1 MGRRSMS
8 VTWSG
13 VFPALM
19 TEFNK
24 DGSLD
29 LDGTQRHIKSCMD
42 AGIEGLVML
51 GTLGENASLRAEEKE
66 TVLEAAVEA
75 TEGKIPV
82 LSGVAEYTTELGL
95 EHAARAKRAGCEGLM
110 VLPSMV
116 YQQDQ
121 REGQAHFNAIAN
133 GANLPVMIYNNPV
146 SYKLDMTPESFE
158 EMSVNNNI
166 VAVKESSND
175 SRRMTDMINACGDR
189 YAMFCGVDDL
199 VLENLMFGATGW
211 VSGLVNSFPKEAV
224 ALYTDYYANDPF
236 THVSKQE
243 IALKQVIN
251 SNNCFLHLH
260 LHEGTLLITSV
271 IDNLIKGAS
280 GQAIQNMN
288 LIFGWEE
295 GLGLNLK
302 ASTF

>member
-1 MGRRSMS
+1 MS

-66 TVLEAAVEA
+66 TVLKAAVEA

-146 SYKLDMTPESFE
+146 SYKLDMTPESFV
-158 EMSVNNNI
+158 EMSANNNI

-189 YAMFCGVDDL
+189 YVMFCGVDDL

-224 ALYTDYYANDPF
+224 ALYTYAKAGK
-236 THVSKQE
+236 TEEAV
-243 IALKQVIN
+243 ALYRW
-251 SNNCFLHLH
+251 FMPLLHLDVDVK
-260 LHEGTLLITSV
+260 LVQYIKLANQMTSEGSEWVRRPRMELIGDERKKV
-271 IDNLIKGAS
+271 E
-280 GQAIQNMN
+280 AIVQ
-288 LIFGWEE
+288 
-295 GLGLNLK
+295 K
-302 ASTF
+302 ALDTRPNI

>member
-1 MGRRSMS
+1 MS

-66 TVLEAAVEA
+66 TVLKAAVEA
-75 TEGKIPV
+75 TGGKIPV

-146 SYKLDMTPESFE
+146 SYKLDMTPESFV

-211 VSGLVNSFPKEAV
+211 ISGLVNSFPKEAV
-224 ALYTDYYANDPF
+224 ALYTYAKAGNMEEA
-236 THVSKQE
+236 V
-243 IALKQVIN
+243 ALYRW
-251 SNNCFLHLH
+251 FMPLLHLDVDVK
-260 LHEGTLLITSV
+260 LVQYIKLANQMTSEGSEWVRRPRMELIGDERKKV
-271 IDNLIKGAS
+271 E
-280 GQAIQNMN
+280 AIVQ
-288 LIFGWEE
+288 
-295 GLGLNLK
+295 K
-302 ASTF
+302 ALDTRPNI

>member
-1 MGRRSMS
+1 MS

-146 SYKLDMTPESFE
+146 SYKLDMTPESFV

-224 ALYTDYYANDPF
+224 ALYTYAKAGNMEEA
-236 THVSKQE
+236 V
-243 IALKQVIN
+243 ALYRW
-251 SNNCFLHLH
+251 FMPLLHLDVDVK
-260 LHEGTLLITSV
+260 LVQYIKLANQMTSEGSEWVRRPRMELIGDERKKV
-271 IDNLIKGAS
+271 E
-280 GQAIQNMN
+280 AIVQ
-288 LIFGWEE
+288 
-295 GLGLNLK
+295 K
-302 ASTF
+302 ALDTRPNI

>member
-1 MGRRSMS
+1 MS
-8 VTWSG
+8 VSWSG

-66 TVLEAAVEA
+66 TVLKAAVEA
-75 TEGKIPV
+75 TGGKIPV

-146 SYKLDMTPESFE
+146 SYKLDMTPESFV

-175 SRRMTDMINACGDR
+175 SHRMTDMINACGDR
-189 YAMFCGVDDL
+189 YVMFCGVDDL

-211 VSGLVNSFPKEAV
+211 VSGLVNSFPREAV
-224 ALYTDYYANDPF
+224 ALYAYAKAGNMEEA
-236 THVSKQE
+236 V
-243 IALKQVIN
+243 ALYRW
-251 SNNCFLHLH
+251 FMPLLHLDVDVK
-260 LHEGTLLITSV
+260 LVQYIKLANQMTSEGSEWVRRPRMELIGDERKKV
-271 IDNLIKGAS
+271 E
-280 GQAIQNMN
+280 AIVQ
-288 LIFGWEE
+288 
-295 GLGLNLK
+295 K
-302 ASTF
+302 ALDTRPNI

>member
-1 MGRRSMS
+1 
-8 VTWSG
+8 
-13 VFPALM
+13 
-19 TEFNK
+19 
-24 DGSLD
+24 
-29 LDGTQRHIKSCMD
+29 
-42 AGIEGLVML
+42 ML

-66 TVLEAAVEA
+66 TVLKAAVEA
-75 TEGKIPV
+75 TGGKIPV

-146 SYKLDMTPESFE
+146 SYKLDMTPESFV

-224 ALYTDYYANDPF
+224 ALYTYAKAGNMEEA
-236 THVSKQE
+236 V
-243 IALKQVIN
+243 ALYRW
-251 SNNCFLHLH
+251 FMPLLHLDVDVK
-260 LHEGTLLITSV
+260 LVQYIKLANQMTSEGSEWVRRPRMELIGDERKKV
-271 IDNLIKGAS
+271 E
-280 GQAIQNMN
+280 AIVQ
-288 LIFGWEE
+288 
-295 GLGLNLK
+295 K
-302 ASTF
+302 ALDTRPNI

>member
-1 MGRRSMS
+1 MS
-8 VTWSG
+8 VSWSG

-66 TVLEAAVEA
+66 TVLKAAVEA

-146 SYKLDMTPESFE
+146 SYKLDMTPESFV

-175 SRRMTDMINACGDR
+175 SHRMTDMINACGDR
-189 YAMFCGVDDL
+189 YVMFCGVDDL

-211 VSGLVNSFPKEAV
+211 VSGLVNSFPREAV
-224 ALYTDYYANDPF
+224 ALYAYAKAGNMEEA
-236 THVSKQE
+236 V
-243 IALKQVIN
+243 ALYRW
-251 SNNCFLHLH
+251 FMPLLHLDVDVK
-260 LHEGTLLITSV
+260 LVQYIKLANQMTSEGSEWVRRPRMELIGDERKKV
-271 IDNLIKGAS
+271 E
-280 GQAIQNMN
+280 AIVQ
-288 LIFGWEE
+288 
-295 GLGLNLK
+295 K
-302 ASTF
+302 ALDTRPNI

>member
-1 MGRRSMS
+1 MS

-66 TVLEAAVEA
+66 TLLKAAVEA
-75 TEGKIPV
+75 TGGKIPV

-146 SYKLDMTPESFE
+146 SYKLDMTPESFV

-224 ALYTDYYANDPF
+224 ALYTYAKAGNMEEA
-236 THVSKQE
+236 V
-243 IALKQVIN
+243 ALYRW
-251 SNNCFLHLH
+251 FMPLLHLDVDVK
-260 LHEGTLLITSV
+260 LVQYIKLTNQMTSEGSEWVRRPRMELIGDERKKV
-271 IDNLIKGAS
+271 E
-280 GQAIQNMN
+280 AIVQ
-288 LIFGWEE
+288 
-295 GLGLNLK
+295 K
-302 ASTF
+302 ALDTRPNI

>member
-1 MGRRSMS
+1 MS

-66 TVLEAAVEA
+66 TVLKAAVEA

-133 GANLPVMIYNNPV
+133 GTNLPVMIYNNPV
-146 SYKLDMTPESFE
+146 SYKLDMTPESFV
-158 EMSVNNNI
+158 EMSANNNI

-189 YAMFCGVDDL
+189 YVMFCGVDDL

-224 ALYTDYYANDPF
+224 ALYTYAKAGK
-236 THVSKQE
+236 TEEAV
-243 IALKQVIN
+243 ALYRW
-251 SNNCFLHLH
+251 FMPLLHLDVDVK
-260 LHEGTLLITSV
+260 LVQYIKLANQMTSEGSEWVRRPRMELIGDERKKV
-271 IDNLIKGAS
+271 E
-280 GQAIQNMN
+280 AIVQ
-288 LIFGWEE
+288 
-295 GLGLNLK
+295 K
-302 ASTF
+302 ALDTRPNI

>member
-1 MGRRSMS
+1 MS

-66 TVLEAAVEA
+66 TVLKAAVEA
-75 TEGKIPV
+75 TGGKIPV

-146 SYKLDMTPESFE
+146 SYKLDMTPESFV

-189 YAMFCGVDDL
+189 YVMFCGVDDL

-224 ALYTDYYANDPF
+224 ALYTYAKAGNMEEA
-236 THVSKQE
+236 V
-243 IALKQVIN
+243 ALYRW
-251 SNNCFLHLH
+251 FMPLLHLDVDVK
-260 LHEGTLLITSV
+260 LVQYIKLANQMTSEGSEWVRRPRMELIGDERKKV
-271 IDNLIKGAS
+271 E
-280 GQAIQNMN
+280 AIVQ
-288 LIFGWEE
+288 
-295 GLGLNLK
+295 K
-302 ASTF
+302 ALDTRPNI

>member
-1 MGRRSMS
+1 MS

-66 TVLEAAVEA
+66 TVLKAAVEA
-75 TEGKIPV
+75 TGGKIPV

-121 REGQAHFNAIAN
+121 REGQEHFNAIAN

-146 SYKLDMTPESFE
+146 SYKLDMTPESFV

-224 ALYTDYYANDPF
+224 ALYTYAKAGNMEEA
-236 THVSKQE
+236 V
-243 IALKQVIN
+243 ALYRW
-251 SNNCFLHLH
+251 FMPLLHLDVDVK
-260 LHEGTLLITSV
+260 LVQYIKLANQMTSEGSEWVRRPRMELIGDERKKV
-271 IDNLIKGAS
+271 E
-280 GQAIQNMN
+280 AIVQ
-288 LIFGWEE
+288 
-295 GLGLNLK
+295 K
-302 ASTF
+302 ALDTRPNI

>member
-1 MGRRSMS
+1 MS

-66 TVLEAAVEA
+66 TVLKAAVEV
-75 TEGKIPV
+75 TGGKIPV

-146 SYKLDMTPESFE
+146 SYKLDMTPESFV

-224 ALYTDYYANDPF
+224 ALYTYAKAGNMEEA
-236 THVSKQE
+236 V
-243 IALKQVIN
+243 ALYRW
-251 SNNCFLHLH
+251 FMPLLHLDVDVK
-260 LHEGTLLITSV
+260 LVQYIKLANQMTSEGSEWVRRPRMELIGDERKKV
-271 IDNLIKGAS
+271 E
-280 GQAIQNMN
+280 AIVQ
-288 LIFGWEE
+288 
-295 GLGLNLK
+295 K
-302 ASTF
+302 ALDTRPNI

>member
-1 MGRRSMS
+1 MS

-66 TVLEAAVEA
+66 AVLKASVEA

-146 SYKLDMTPESFE
+146 SYKLDMTPESFV
-158 EMSVNNNI
+158 EMSANNNI

-189 YAMFCGVDDL
+189 YVMFCGVDDL

-224 ALYTDYYANDPF
+224 ALYTYAKAGKMEEA
-236 THVSKQE
+236 V
-243 IALKQVIN
+243 ALYRW
-251 SNNCFLHLH
+251 FMPLLHLDVDVK
-260 LHEGTLLITSV
+260 LVQYIKLANQMTSEGSEWVRRPRMELIGDERKKV
-271 IDNLIKGAS
+271 E
-280 GQAIQNMN
+280 AIVQ
-288 LIFGWEE
+288 
-295 GLGLNLK
+295 K
-302 ASTF
+302 ALDTRPNI

>member
-1 MGRRSMS
+1 MS

-66 TVLEAAVEA
+66 TVLKAAVEA
-75 TEGKIPV
+75 TGGKIPV

-146 SYKLDMTPESFE
+146 SYKLDMAPESFV

-224 ALYTDYYANDPF
+224 ALYTYAKAGNMEEA
-236 THVSKQE
+236 V
-243 IALKQVIN
+243 ALYRW
-251 SNNCFLHLH
+251 FMPLLHLDVDVK
-260 LHEGTLLITSV
+260 LVQYIKLANQMTSEGSEWVRRPRMELIGDERKKV
-271 IDNLIKGAS
+271 E
-280 GQAIQNMN
+280 AIVQ
-288 LIFGWEE
+288 
-295 GLGLNLK
+295 K
-302 ASTF
+302 ALDTRPNI

>member
-1 MGRRSMS
+1 MS

-66 TVLEAAVEA
+66 TVLKAAVEA

-146 SYKLDMTPESFE
+146 SYKLDMTPESFV

-224 ALYTDYYANDPF
+224 ALYTYAKAGNMEEA
-236 THVSKQE
+236 V
-243 IALKQVIN
+243 ALYRW
-251 SNNCFLHLH
+251 FMPLLHLDVDVK
-260 LHEGTLLITSV
+260 LVQYIKLANQMTSEGSEWVRRPRMELIGDERKKV
-271 IDNLIKGAS
+271 E
-280 GQAIQNMN
+280 AIVR
-288 LIFGWEE
+288 
-295 GLGLNLK
+295 K
-302 ASTF
+302 ALDTRPNI

>member
-1 MGRRSMS
+1 MS

-66 TVLEAAVEA
+66 TLLKAAVEA
-75 TEGKIPV
+75 TGGKIPV

-146 SYKLDMTPESFE
+146 SYKLDMTPESFV

-166 VAVKESSND
+166 VAVIESSND

-224 ALYTDYYANDPF
+224 ALYTYAKAGNMEEA
-236 THVSKQE
+236 V
-243 IALKQVIN
+243 ALYRW
-251 SNNCFLHLH
+251 FMPLLHLDVDVK
-260 LHEGTLLITSV
+260 LVQYIKLANQMTSEGSEWVRRPRMELIGDERKKV
-271 IDNLIKGAS
+271 E
-280 GQAIQNMN
+280 AIVQ
-288 LIFGWEE
+288 
-295 GLGLNLK
+295 K
-302 ASTF
+302 ALDTRPNI

>member
-1 MGRRSMS
+1 MS
-8 VTWSG
+8 VTWRG

-66 TVLEAAVEA
+66 TVLKAAVEA
-75 TEGKIPV
+75 TEGKISV

-146 SYKLDMTPESFE
+146 SYKLDMTPESFV
-158 EMSVNNNI
+158 EMSVNNKI

-224 ALYTDYYANDPF
+224 ALYTYAKAGNMEEA
-236 THVSKQE
+236 V
-243 IALKQVIN
+243 ALYRW
-251 SNNCFLHLH
+251 FMPLLHLDVDVK
-260 LHEGTLLITSV
+260 LVQYIKLANQMTSEGSEWVRRPRMELIGDERKKV
-271 IDNLIKGAS
+271 E
-280 GQAIQNMN
+280 AIVQ
-288 LIFGWEE
+288 
-295 GLGLNLK
+295 K
-302 ASTF
+302 ALDTRPNI

>member
-1 MGRRSMS
+1 MS

-66 TVLEAAVEA
+66 TVLKAAVEA
-75 TEGKIPV
+75 TGGKIPV

-146 SYKLDMTPESFE
+146 SYKLDMTPESFV

-211 VSGLVNSFPKEAV
+211 ISGLVNSFPKEAV
-224 ALYTDYYANDPF
+224 ALYTYAKVGNMEEA
-236 THVSKQE
+236 V
-243 IALKQVIN
+243 ALYRW
-251 SNNCFLHLH
+251 FMPLLHLDVDVK
-260 LHEGTLLITSV
+260 LVQYIKLANQMTSEGSEWVRRPRMELIGDERKKV
-271 IDNLIKGAS
+271 E
-280 GQAIQNMN
+280 AIVQ
-288 LIFGWEE
+288 
-295 GLGLNLK
+295 K
-302 ASTF
+302 ALDTRPNI

>member
-1 MGRRSMS
+1 MS

-66 TVLEAAVEA
+66 TVLKAAVEA
-75 TEGKIPV
+75 TGGKIPV

-146 SYKLDMTPESFE
+146 SYKLDMTPESFV

-224 ALYTDYYANDPF
+224 ALYAYAKAGNMEEA
-236 THVSKQE
+236 V
-243 IALKQVIN
+243 ALYRW
-251 SNNCFLHLH
+251 FMPLLHLDVDVK
-260 LHEGTLLITSV
+260 LVQYIKLANQMTSEGSEWVRRPRMELIGDERKKV
-271 IDNLIKGAS
+271 E
-280 GQAIQNMN
+280 AIVQ
-288 LIFGWEE
+288 
-295 GLGLNLK
+295 K
-302 ASTF
+302 ALDTRPNI